1 MLRETEY
8 YETFFSF
15 SHLLF
20 YFYFTLHVPFFL
32 LSDGRLFVLSVIYCM
47 HITLCRLTTRT
58 VLMEWLLSHLSTDNS
73 LHFKTDLNI
82 GTYNSNPG
90 NQRNNKSRHEV
101 SCVVGLHCKEISKCC
116 MYMKLC
122 SL

>member
-1 MLRETEY
+1 MCL
-8 YETFFSF
+8 
-15 SHLLF
+15 
-20 YFYFTLHVPFFL
+20 FL
-32 LSDGRLFVLSVIYCM
+32 LSDGRLFVLSVIYGM

-82 GTYNSNPG
+82 CTYNSNPG

-101 SCVVGLHCKEISKCC
+101 SYVVGLHCKDISLCC